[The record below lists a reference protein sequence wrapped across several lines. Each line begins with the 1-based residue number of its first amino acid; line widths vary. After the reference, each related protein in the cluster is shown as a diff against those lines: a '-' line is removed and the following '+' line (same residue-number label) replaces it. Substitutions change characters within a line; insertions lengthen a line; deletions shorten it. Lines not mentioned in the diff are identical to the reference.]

1 MTVTTFEKLMS
12 ILRASFT
19 NFKMD
24 PEKDKDAYKIWF
36 GELAYM
42 DDAKSVLAIKKVIS
56 TCDFVTIK
64 NIKQAYA
71 DVDMPMQIDDEEG
84 WGLVEKAI
92 RNYGYMR
99 AEEAMASLPSQVQKA
114 ITYMGG
120 FQSICEAEKKEV
132 IRGQFNKA
140 MGAANA
146 RTKIN
151 AVLGEPLLTQIG
163 NYQKMAE
170 LAERQALQI
179 TYQEQEE
186 IQELNEDK
194 IATNKEHIAHIKE
207 VFKKSLERR
216 AAIEAGA

>member
-140 MGAANA
+140 MES
-146 RTKIN
+146 
-151 AVLGEPLLTQIG
+151 L
-163 NYQKMAE
+163 MH
-170 LAERQALQI
+170 
-179 TYQEQEE
+179 EQ
-186 IQELNEDK
+186 
-194 IATNKEHIAHIKE
+194 
-207 VFKKSLERR
+207 R
-216 AAIEAGA
+216 

>member
-1 MTVTTFEKLMS
+1 MTVSTFEKLMN

-19 NFKMD
+19 SFKMD
-24 PEKDKDAYKIWF
+24 PEKDKDAYRIWF

-42 DDAKSVLAIKKVIS
+42 DDAKSVIAIKKVIS

-71 DVDMPMQIDDEEG
+71 ELDMPVQIDNEEG

-92 RNYGYMR
+92 RIYGYMR
-99 AEEAMASLPSQVQKA
+99 SDEAMNSLPVQVQKA

-140 MGAANA
+140 MASVNI
-146 RTKIN
+146 RTRSEATLGNTLFEQISLYQNKVELESKN
-151 AVLGEPLLTQIG
+151 VLQIQE
-163 NYQKMAE
+163 NRQRAE
-170 LAERQALQI
+170 LDDE
-179 TYQEQEE
+179 
-186 IQELNEDK
+186 K
-194 IATNKEHIAHIKE
+194 IADNKEYIANIRE
-207 VFKKSLERR
+207 IFAKS
-216 AAIEAGA
+216 ISNKTSSVGVGA